1 MVSRLVHQQQLG
13 AQGQHLGNRHP
24 FPLAARELSRIAVAK
39 ALEPESCQPVV
50 GLGVSVAGR
59 DVSNSETQ
67 GHVLADRPPGQER
80 VVLEEE
86 SDVARVHVEVDG
98 AVQGLHQMGHHA
110 ENAGLT
116 GAGGANQ
123 AGKAA
128 SLEVEVDAG
137 EVEFE
142 ATRLRYS
149 SKSSQRYRIVEGDPL
164 SASIEY
170 RADFAFARDDWQVRT
185 ESLLAVTC
193 DATQFHLDG
202 GITGYERT
210 TVVSERTWEEHIPR
224 IAY

>member
-1 MVSRLVHQQQLG
+1 
-13 AQGQHLGNRHP
+13 
-24 FPLAARELSRIAVAK
+24 LSK
-39 ALEPESCQPVV
+39 EYL
-50 GLGVSVAGR
+50 
-59 DVSNSETQ
+59 
-67 GHVLADRPPGQER
+67 
-80 VVLEEE
+80 
-86 SDVARVHVEVDG
+86 
-98 AVQGLHQMGHHA
+98 
-110 ENAGLT
+110 
-116 GAGGANQ
+116 
-123 AGKAA
+123 
-128 SLEVEVDAG
+128 LEVEVDAG

-202 GITGYERT
+202 RITGYEGSE
-210 TVVSERTWEEHIPR
+210 VVSDRTWEEHIPR